1 MTQDFAR
8 HPMTRRHL
16 LGTAALAG
24 LVLGGRPA
32 CAGTMVDLGLPGGQG
47 ERPIANDFP
56 EKGAMILQRARPPL
70 LETPFEVFDQG
81 VFTPTR
87 QFYVRWHW
95 AVIPT
100 AIDVDTFRLAV
111 RRGIDRKTLF
121 EDDGVY
127 SRYLNLVNS
136 CQMISASIDESRV
149 FAIVR
154 SYLSRELRASQSCV
168 ASFDENGEM
177 TIVDTDQTGENG
189 MTEMFEISAKTAK
202 LPNAL
207 DEKQNSVF
215 VDRTVSPAC
224 TVDVARATREL
235 VAADAPPGIYN
246 CVNSGFG
253 TWADVAA
260 EAARLL
266 GVPLRM
272 RPLTLETAGLKARRP
287 RFCALSNEKL
297 ARAGVRMPDW
307 RDALARYVAGQS

>member
-1 MTQDFAR
+1 MRVMVTGAGG
-8 HPMTRRHL
+8 L
-16 LGTAALAG
+16 LGAAVCRAFAPHVDLHAFDRARLELTDATAVGAAVSAVAPDLVINCAAFNDVDGAEDRAPEALAVNAFAVLSLARAAHRTGARLVHYSTDFVFDG
-24 LVLGGRPA
+24 LASEPYTEEDPPRPQSTYGASKLLGDWFALEESRAWVLRVESLFGDPPSSGGRRGSL
-32 CAGTMVDLGLPGGQG
+32 GTLVDK
-47 ERPIANDFP
+47 I
-56 EKGAMILQRARPPL
+56 KSGA
-70 LETPFEVFDQG
+70 EV
-81 VFTPTR
+81 P
-87 QFYVRWHW
+87 
-95 AVIPT
+95 
-100 AIDVDTFRLAV
+100 
-111 RRGIDRKTLF
+111 
-121 EDDGVY
+121 
-127 SRYLNLVNS
+127 
-136 CQMISASIDESRV
+136 
-149 FAIVR
+149 
-154 SYLSRELRASQSCV
+154 
-168 ASFDENGEM
+168 
-177 TIVDTDQTGENG
+177 
-189 MTEMFEISAKTAK
+189 
-202 LPNAL
+202 
-207 DEKQNSVF
+207 VF